1 MANVDSAGHEP
12 IFFYGNPSALDESEP
27 RVLLSVEEAAEALGL
42 GRTSVY
48 SLIKSGHIESVKV
61 GRRRCIPLDVIEV
74 YLQRLAERQGA
85 DIAEYLAQQRESQ
98 KGPSCTRV
106 KSEEGQSREME
117 AEQENSA
124 TEDSHDCP
132 RAEPSKRRGKR
143 REGTRAPDGTET
155 VYYSESDGYW
165 HGWVNMGIR
174 DDGKPDRRH
183 RMSRDETKLRNAV
196 RELLNQRDQGNI
208 VKIGPDWTVEKWLR
222 YWLEEIAKP
231 KVRYKAYVAYRTA
244 VNVHLVPGLG
254 AHKLKKIQP
263 EHFERFYKKKLAAG
277 LKPATVHQIH
287 RTART
292 AFGVAYK
299 RGYVGRNVV
308 ELADGPRL
316 EEEEVPALEVSEMK
330 AVIAA
335 AMRRRA
341 GIRYVLALVLGYRQ
355 GESLGLEWAQLD
367 RNVRKIKVRI
377 QLQRQTWEH
386 GCADPHACGERLH
399 KRKPCPKPCKRHTRE
414 CPPPCPPTCVKHASS
429 CPQRHGGGLVMVPV
443 KSKAGNR
450 EGALPDTAYAM
461 LMAWEAQQQEE
472 RVAAG
477 TLWEERGLMFCQP
490 NGRPID
496 PSADRA
502 EWYQILTEA
511 GMPEERLHAARHSF
525 ATLLGE
531 LDITDRTTQA
541 IMGWSDASQA
551 KRYQKVRDVVL
562 RSVADKVEGAIWGPE
577 EAGPQGRRRAG
588 RSVASDNRRYDDLQ

>member
-1 MANVDSAGHEP
+1 MTNNRPDDDP
-12 IFFYGNPSALDESEP
+12 IFFYGDLPDPYRDEP

-61 GRRRCIPLDVIEV
+61 GRRRCIPVDVIEP
-74 YLQRLAERQGA
+74 YLQGLAERQGS
-85 DIAEYLAQQRESQ
+85 DVAEYLAQQRQARENRSSAGVGLELVQ
-98 KGPSCTRV
+98 IQGPGV
-106 KSEEGQSREME
+106 V
-117 AEQENSA
+117 EQE
-124 TEDSHDCP
+124 DPDVDISHDLP
-132 RAEPSKRRGKR
+132 GNEPPKRRRKR
-143 REGTRAPDGTET
+143 PEGTRAPDGTET
-155 VYYSESDGYW
+155 VYYSEADGYW

-174 DDGKPDRRH
+174 DDGRPDRRH
-183 RMSRDETKLRNAV
+183 RMNRDETKLRNAV
-196 RELLNQRDQGNI
+196 RELLNQRDQGNV

-231 KVRYKAYVAYRTA
+231 KVRYKGYVAYRTA

-263 EHFERFYKKKLAAG
+263 EHFERFYKKKQASG

-299 RGYVGRNVV
+299 RGYVSRNVV

-335 AMRRRA
+335 AMRRRG

-355 GESLGLEWAQLD
+355 GESLGLEWSQLD
-367 RNVRKIKVRI
+367 RSVRKIKVQI

-399 KRKPCPKPCKRHTRE
+399 KRKPCPKSCKRHTRE
-414 CPPPCPPTCVKHASS
+414 CPLPCPPTCVKHASS

-450 EGALPDTAYAM
+450 DGALPDTAYAG
-461 LMAWEAQQQEE
+461 LMAWEAVQQQE
-472 RVAAG
+472 RATAG
-477 TLWEERGLMFCQP
+477 TLWEDHGLMFCQP

-531 LDITDRTTQA
+531 LDVTDRTTQA

-562 RSVADKVEGAIWGPE
+562 RAVADKVEDAIWGE
-577 EAGPQGRRRAG
+577 
-588 RSVASDNRRYDDLQ
+588 